1 MEDKFDCI
9 IVGGGIAGLSAA
21 MILARANRR
30 FLLIE
35 RGEFCG
41 AKNVSG
47 GVLWGSDLQR
57 LVPNYWQGEH
67 AFERYVVHRRLTFM
81 DGTAAFS
88 VDFKSDHFRE
98 PPYAGIVVLRARFDE
113 WLAAR
118 VQEAIETSDSADESF
133 LATNVLVDELLID
146 GGRVVGIRAGD
157 EQFLADCVL
166 VCEGVNNLLTR
177 QAGIEPQYV
186 PADHV
191 AVGVKEV
198 IGLDRAVLEDRFQLA
213 GDGGFTNEMVGYAT
227 GGVEGGGFLYT
238 NRDSLSVG
246 LVLGISDL
254 REKGLKPYDVLND
267 FKEHSYV
274 ADMIRGGEVLE
285 YSAHVV
291 STGDIAG
298 VPGQLYGDGLLIA
311 GEAAHLLLNAGR
323 AIQGMDYA
331 MRSGILAAEAAVEAS
346 DSGDFSAAALAAYQ
360 RRLEETFVMQDMR
373 RFQDAVNLLHSP
385 VMYTKMPDILCDFG
399 RDFFTVRSEPTTK
412 AAAAF
417 RRAAKKHVSL
427 WELVKLG
434 ARAARSL

>member
-1 MEDKFDCI
+1 MEEKFDCI

-21 MILARANRR
+21 MTLARADRR

-57 LVPNYWQGEH
+57 LVPDYWQRDHG
-67 AFERYVVHRRLTFM
+67 FERFVSHRRLTFM
-81 DGTAAFS
+81 DGGAAFS
-88 VDFKSDHFRE
+88 VDFKSDHYRT
-98 PPYAGIVVLRARFDE
+98 PPYSGVIVLRARFDE

-118 VQEAIETSDSADESF
+118 VQEAIDVSAAADESF
-133 LATNVLVDELLID
+133 LATNVLVDRLLVED
-146 GGRVVGIRAGD
+146 GRTIGIQAGD
-157 EQFLADCVL
+157 EQFFADCVL

-177 QAGIEPQYV
+177 QAGIEPEYV

-198 IGLDRAVLEDRFQLA
+198 IRLDRAVLEDRFQLS
-213 GDGGFTNEMVGYAT
+213 GDSGFTNEIVGYAT
-227 GGVEGGGFLYT
+227 RGVEGGGFVYT

-246 LVLGISDL
+246 LVLGMSDL
-254 REKGLKPYDVLND
+254 RDKGLKPYDVLSD
-267 FKEHSYV
+267 FKEHAYV
-274 ADMIRGGEVLE
+274 ADMIRGGDVLE

-291 STGDIAG
+291 STGDVAA
-298 VPGQLYGDGLLIA
+298 VPERLYGDGLLIA

-331 MRSGILAAEAAVEAS
+331 MRSGILAAETVVAAAS
-346 DSGDFSAAALAAYQ
+346 GGDFGASNLSGYQ
-360 RRLEETFVMQDMR
+360 QRLDESFVMQDMR
-373 RFQDAVNLLHSP
+373 RFQDAVHVLHSP
-385 VMYTKMPDILCDFG
+385 TMYSKMPRVLCDFG

-412 AAAAF
+412 ATASF
-417 RRAAKKHVSL
+417 RRAAKKHVGL

-434 ARAARSL
+434 VRAARSL